1 MKATTHRRILAV
13 ASVSLTVFG
22 LAGTAQAAPVS
33 PQEDRAMIRVSDL
46 ADHYGHVTRSYS
58 EDLGKGRRPTACENP
73 VDGRIATPKK
83 VAKKALLKEIAFP
96 ANIVWQNTAFFYASA
111 RDAEAAFREM
121 STEAIKYCNM
131 NKVVN
136 IGTDGDKVK
145 ARVTYRSRMMPPVN
159 GVSRLAISYDTN
171 LVASAAP
178 SAAYIDSFDYSVYA
192 IKDNV
197 ITRVGVVQ
205 VSPNAPIERT
215 DAESTALS
223 VAKRLARLKG

>member
-1 MKATTHRRILAV
+1 
-13 ASVSLTVFG
+13 
-22 LAGTAQAAPVS
+22 
-33 PQEDRAMIRVSDL
+33 
-46 ADHYGHVTRSYS
+46 
-58 EDLGKGRRPTACENP
+58 
-73 VDGRIATPKK
+73 
-83 VAKKALLKEIAFP
+83 
-96 ANIVWQNTAFFYASA
+96 
-111 RDAEAAFREM
+111 
-121 STEAIKYCNM
+121 
-131 NKVVN
+131 
-136 IGTDGDKVK
+136 
-145 ARVTYRSRMMPPVN
+145 MMPPVN

-171 LVASAAP
+171 LIASAAP

>member
-1 MKATTHRRILAV
+1 MKATMHRRILAI
-13 ASVSLTVFG
+13 ASVSLTVLG

-96 ANIVWQNTAFFYASA
+96 ANIVWQNTAFLYPST

-121 STEAIKYCNM
+121 STEAIKYCNLS
-131 NKVVN
+131 KVVN
-136 IGTDGDKVK
+136 IGT
-145 ARVTYRSRMMPPVN
+145 T
-159 GVSRLAISYDTN
+159 
-171 LVASAAP
+171 AA
-178 SAAYIDSFDYSVYA
+178 
-192 IKDNV
+192 
-197 ITRVGVVQ
+197 
-205 VSPNAPIERT
+205 E
-215 DAESTALS
+215 
-223 VAKRLARLKG
+223 